1 MTGCDSGCDSGG
13 LEVTHFRLDVT
24 KTSIT
29 SITSGFWPDVTLD
42 GSLPGASPTI
52 YSTSERECA
61 VSILVSINVC
71 VVKLRLELA
80 TAVGQ
85 HAADAAAPSY

>member
-24 KTSIT
+24 ITSIT

-42 GSLPGASPTI
+42 GSLPGGHPSDAGGGGVT
-52 YSTSERECA
+52 
-61 VSILVSINVC
+61 
-71 VVKLRLELA
+71 
-80 TAVGQ
+80 
-85 HAADAAAPSY
+85 AAATPAIACIRHARGSAGRTTDLADSFGAGS

>member
-24 KTSIT
+24 ITSIT

-42 GSLPGASPTI
+42 GSLPGGHPIDEFPALSESQFVSFFLFFLTVTLWKMCEKPTQAVYCI
-52 YSTSERECA
+52 SCRE
-61 VSILVSINVC
+61 
-71 VVKLRLELA
+71 LE
-80 TAVGQ
+80 
-85 HAADAAAPSY
+85 

>member
-24 KTSIT
+24 ITSIT

-42 GSLPGASPTI
+42 GSLPGGHPSL
-52 YSTSERECA
+52 RHDG
-61 VSILVSINVC
+61 VLVWAIESVAFIVLSLFKSNTG
-71 VVKLRLELA
+71 A
-80 TAVGQ
+80 G
-85 HAADAAAPSY
+85 